1 MEARTPDDSQL
12 IQIGGTGANIPSG
25 GDEPDAPPGLYTAIQ
40 EQLGLKLEPVSQTL
54 SLLIMPRN
62 PQPFSELNRSRT
74 PEYGARSTG
83 RCNTGLEFT
92 RGWAT
97 VVDGSS

>member
-74 PEYGARSTG
+74 PEIRGALNWSMQHRLGVYSRVG
-83 RCNTGLEFT
+83 NCG
-92 RGWAT
+92 
-97 VVDGSS
+97 